1 MLLGFHDPLD
11 MVVEQ
16 SMTLVNDCD
25 GMTLVV
31 GLPLTDKSKGSSWNA
46 LSLLM
51 DSLGSDRR
59 SFLLKSIGALIGLL
73 VTGTLV

>member
-1 MLLGFHDPLD
+1 
-11 MVVEQ
+11 
-16 SMTLVNDCD
+16 MTLVAS
-25 GMTLVV
+25 
-31 GLPLTDKSKGSSWNA
+31 LPLTDKSKGSSWNA